1 MNYPLISIGV
11 SAYNR
16 KDYLRLCLN
25 SLLGQSYPACE
36 IIVVDDGSTDGTKD
50 MMAAEFPQ
58 VRYICQENAGD
69 AAAKNHAAR
78 EAKGEYIIFNDSD
91 DLFLPDTVER
101 LFAAMPQGETA
112 CTYGTY
118 QTIDAEGRKVPTK
131 RKAAVYP
138 SGMITGELLSHVL
151 VNSTGVLFP
160 RKLYLDNGGFDT
172 SLRVAHDYDLFLKLS
187 LQCPF
192 YAVQEPVFLR
202 RRHGGNLSAGS
213 YSKMLIMADVFENF
227 VAAHPELQ
235 KDFSKV
241 IRRRQADMQNK
252 LRREALKE
260 NMREKAREHAANA
273 FRLAPGLKTFF
284 RKLFA

>member
-1 MNYPLISIGV
+1 MATGNYPLISIGV
-11 SAYNR
+11 STYNR
-16 KDYLRLCLN
+16 KDYLQLSLD
-25 SLLGQSYPACE
+25 SLLNQSYPNCE
-36 IIVVDDGSTDGTKD
+36 IIVVDDGSSDGTAE
-50 MMAAEFPQ
+50 MMREKYPQ
-58 VRYICQENAGD
+58 IKYVYQENAGD
-69 AAAKNHAAR
+69 AAAKNHAVRLA
-78 EAKGEYIIFNDSD
+78 AGDYVVFNDSD

-192 YAVQEPVFLR
+192 YAVQEPVFL
-202 RRHGGNLSAGS
+202 HIHLGLVLKNSLSHS
-213 YSKMLIMADVFENF
+213 
-227 VAAHPELQ
+227 Q
-235 KDFSKV
+235 K
-241 IRRRQADMQNK
+241 
-252 LRREALKE
+252 
-260 NMREKAREHAANA
+260 H
-273 FRLAPGLKTFF
+273 
-284 RKLFA
+284 